1 MCQNKN
7 AHRSLRYIGGVKTL
21 IISLNIVTKVRQN
34 RRYDLNNNV
43 NHFSR
48 CSAWEWSL
56 TIYDVVFSGL
66 PVY

>member
-7 AHRSLRYIGGVKTL
+7 THRSLRYIGGFKTL
-21 IISLNIVTKVRQN
+21 INSLNIVTKLQRD

-43 NHFSR
+43 NYISR
-48 CSAWEWSL
+48 WSVWHWSL
-56 TIYDVVFSGL
+56 TIYNAVFSGL